1 MSHPNPSPNGNG
13 QTRPPVPLPAV
24 PFVASP
30 VPTNQVQVNPDSL
43 SATPIEAQ
51 VQPLEHTAPSHSLRV
66 LIATQEFNE
75 FRVLDRIYTEQ
86 PELGIKTIGWC
97 DNGLNLY
104 QSAIDGDADVVIV
117 DPETRSFQHEDV
129 QRLWIYPKKPI
140 VTVAAVPPHSG
151 FANTMK
157 QLGAVDLVTR
167 PLTERSAHELVAK
180 CHVGVQEA
188 LRYRS
193 SVGYIPQMDSRT
205 AQVIAARGW
214 QQGVIVIWGPKGG
227 VGKTTVAA
235 NLAVALGYIGNRRT
249 VLVDAN
255 MAGGNDHHHF
265 YQSIP
270 EAQLGKNINALA
282 DRAMLNAR
290 YGPIQPAATGML
302 GQRPIL
308 PADEVD
314 AHLFRYGESQL
325 KLLIGIPRQHMGGYE
340 CFGDENGRAFLR
352 ELFATLRQFEDFI
365 IVDIGQDA
373 NVPVHLAA
381 LEFADYV
388 YVVVTPDR
396 SSILATKEALDT
408 LFRHVKLAR
417 SKFRLII
424 NRYHE
429 SSGISRAE
437 IVKHL
442 DMPEIATIPDGGPA
456 VSNIVNSGKPLMVDH
471 RGQVAESIVSIASTI
486 YPPTRDIWTQRGKL
500 GKKQKA
506 KQNGVFGAI
515 GVGLRWIVTGEGN
528 KP

>member
-1 MSHPNPSPNGNG
+1 MSHPNAPWNGNG
-13 QTRPPVPLPAV
+13 QTRTPVPLSAIPFTPLPIAV
-24 PFVASP
+24 DKEQPSFDGHS
-30 VPTNQVQVNPDSL
+30 VP
-43 SATPIEAQ
+43 SADALARPSEF
-51 VQPLEHTAPSHSLRV
+51 TAPSNSLRV

-86 PELGIKTIGWC
+86 PQLGIKPIGWC

-117 DPETRSFQHEDV
+117 DPETRSFQHEDI

-140 VTVAAVPPHSG
+140 VTIAAVPPQSG
-151 FANTMK
+151 LANTMK

-188 LRYRS
+188 LRYRG

-205 AQVIAARGW
+205 AQVIASRGW

-270 EAQLGKNINALA
+270 STQLGKNINALA
-282 DRAMLNAR
+282 DRAMLNSR
-290 YGPIQPAATGML
+290 YGPIQPSATGML

-340 CFGDENGRAFLR
+340 CFVDENGRAFVR

-381 LEFADYV
+381 LEFGDYV

-437 IVKHL
+437 IVKAL

-471 RGQVAESIVSIASTI
+471 RGQVAESIISVASTI
-486 YPPTRDIWTQRGKL
+486 YPPTRDIWTNRGKL
-500 GKKQKA
+500 GKKPNA
-506 KQNGVFGAI
+506 KNRGALAAI
-515 GVGLRWIVTGEGN
+515 GAGLRWIVTGEGN

>member
-1 MSHPNPSPNGNG
+1 MSLHNAPMNGNG
-13 QTRPPVPLPAV
+13 KTNTQVPLSNIPFMTAPIAV
-24 PFVASP
+24 PNGSSGSAAL
-30 VPTNQVQVNPDSL
+30 PDADSQ
-43 SATPIEAQ
+43 SGGY
-51 VQPLEHTAPSHSLRV
+51 TAPANSLRV

-75 FRVLDRIYTEQ
+75 FRVVDRIFTDH

-129 QRLWIYPKKPI
+129 QRLWIHPKKPI
-140 VTVAAVPPHSG
+140 VTIAAIPPNSG
-151 FANTMK
+151 LLNTMK
-157 QLGAVDLVTR
+157 QLGAVDVVAR

-180 CHVGVQEA
+180 CHVSVQEA
-188 LRYRS
+188 LRYRA

-214 QQGVIVIWGPKGG
+214 QQGAIVVWGPKGG
-227 VGKTTVAA
+227 VGKTTIAA
-235 NLAVALGYIGNRRT
+235 NLAVALGFIGNRRT

-270 EAQLGKNINALA
+270 STQIGKNINALA
-282 DRAMLNAR
+282 DRAMLNSR
-290 YGPIQPAATGML
+290 YGPIQPGASGML

-340 CFGDENGRAFLR
+340 CFSDENGRAFMH
-352 ELFATLRQFEDFI
+352 ELFASLRQFEDFI

-381 LEFADYV
+381 LEFADYI

-408 LFRHVKLAR
+408 LFKHVKLAR

-437 IVKHL
+437 IVKAL

-456 VSNIVNSGKPLMVDH
+456 VSNIVNSGKPLMVEH
-471 RGQVAESIVSIASTI
+471 RGQVAEGIISIASTI
-486 YPPTRDIWTQRGKL
+486 YPPTRDIWTNRGKL
-500 GKKQKA
+500 GKKPQA
-506 KQNGVFGAI
+506 KNTGAL
-515 GVGLRWIVTGEGN
+515 GTLSAGLRWIVTGEGN

>member
-1 MSHPNPSPNGNG
+1 MSHRNVANDEQSRANVT
-13 QTRPPVPLPAV
+13 TRPAPPIPPMASRNGKRADESQGESTAHT
-24 PFVASP
+24 ASP
-30 VPTNQVQVNPDSL
+30 
-43 SATPIEAQ
+43 
-51 VQPLEHTAPSHSLRV
+51 HSLRV

-75 FRVLDRIYTEQ
+75 FRILDRIYTEH

-97 DNGLNLY
+97 DNGINLY
-104 QSAIDGDADVVIV
+104 QAAIDGDADVVIV

-140 VTVAAVPPHSG
+140 VTIAAVPPQSG
-151 FANTMK
+151 LANTLK

-188 LRYRS
+188 LRYRA
-193 SVGYIPQMDSRT
+193 SVGYIPQMDSKT

-214 QQGVIVIWGPKGG
+214 QQGVIVVWGPKGG
-227 VGKTTVAA
+227 VGKTLVAC
-235 NLAVALGYIGNRRT
+235 NLAVALGVIGNRRT

-270 EAQLGKNINALA
+270 QTQLGKNISALA
-282 DRAMLNAR
+282 DRALLQAR
-290 YGPIQPAATGML
+290 YGPIQPSATGML

-308 PADEVD
+308 PSDEVD

-340 CFGDENGRAFLR
+340 CFSDENGRAFFR
-352 ELFATLRQFEDFI
+352 ELVASLRQFEDFI

-373 NVPVHLAA
+373 NVPLHLAA

-396 SSILATKEALDT
+396 SSILATREALDT
-408 LFRHVKLAR
+408 LFKHVKLAR
-417 SKFRLII
+417 SKFRLVI
-424 NRYHE
+424 NRYHD

-437 IVKHL
+437 IVKAL

-456 VSNIVNSGKPLMVDH
+456 VSNIVNSGKPLMMDH
-471 RGQVAESIVSIASTI
+471 RGQVADGIISIASTI
-486 YPPTRDIWTQRGKL
+486 YPPTRDIWTTRGKL
-500 GKKQKA
+500 GKKPQAKNRGALGSIKA
-506 KQNGVFGAI
+506 
-515 GVGLRWIVTGEGN
+515 GLRWLVLGEGN

>member
-1 MSHPNPSPNGNG
+1 MSLHNAPMNGNG
-13 QTRPPVPLPAV
+13 KINAQSPLSNI
-24 PFVASP
+24 PFM
-30 VPTNQVQVNPDSL
+30 
-43 SATPIEAQ
+43 
-51 VQPLEHTAPSHSLRV
+51 TAPIAAPREQPVSGALADAANQTAGYTPPANSLRV

-75 FRVLDRIYTEQ
+75 FRVLDRIFTDH

-104 QSAIDGDADVVIV
+104 QSAIDGDADVVVV

-129 QRLWIYPKKPI
+129 QRLWIYPNKPI
-140 VTVAAVPPHSG
+140 VCIAAIPPNSG
-151 FANTMK
+151 LASRMK

-188 LRYRS
+188 LRYRA

-214 QQGVIVIWGPKGG
+214 QQGAIVVWGPKGG
-227 VGKTTVAA
+227 VGKTTVAC
-235 NLAVALGYIGNRRT
+235 NLAVALGCIGNRRT

-270 EAQLGKNINALA
+270 PTKLGQNINALA
-282 DRAMLNAR
+282 DRALLNSR

-314 AHLFRYGESQL
+314 ANLFRYGESQL

-340 CFGDENGRAFLR
+340 CFAEENGRAFVR
-352 ELFATLRQFEDFI
+352 ELFASLRQFEDFI

-388 YVVVTPDR
+388 YVIVTPDR
-396 SSILATKEALDT
+396 SSILATREALET
-408 LFRHVKLAR
+408 LFKHVKLAR

-437 IVKHL
+437 IVKAL

-456 VSNIVNSGKPLMVDH
+456 VSNIVNSGKPLMMDH
-471 RGQVAESIVSIASTI
+471 RGQVAESIVGIASTI
-486 YPPTRDIWTQRGKL
+486 YPPTRDIWTNRGKL
-500 GKKQKA
+500 GKKPQA
-506 KQNGVFGAI
+506 KNSSALAALGA
-515 GVGLRWIVTGEGN
+515 GLRWVVTGEGN

>member
-1 MSHPNPSPNGNG
+1 MSHHNAALDEQTRAKLVNPPPPPPRAPSRNG
-13 QTRPPVPLPAV
+13 QHAAAEQESVTQ
-24 PFVASP
+24 F
-30 VPTNQVQVNPDSL
+30 
-43 SATPIEAQ
+43 I
-51 VQPLEHTAPSHSLRV
+51 APQNSLRV

-75 FRVLDRIYTEQ
+75 FRILDRIYTEH
-86 PELGIKTIGWC
+86 PELGIKPIGWC
-97 DNGLNLY
+97 DNGINLY
-104 QSAIDGDADVVIV
+104 QAALDGDADVVIV

-140 VTVAAVPPHSG
+140 VTIAAIPAQSG
-151 FANTMK
+151 LANTMK

-188 LRYRS
+188 LRHRA
-193 SVGYIPQMDSRT
+193 SVGYIPQIDSKT

-214 QQGVIVIWGPKGG
+214 QQGVIVVWGPKGG
-227 VGKTTVAA
+227 VGKTLVAC
-235 NLAVALGYIGNRRT
+235 NLAVALGVIGNRRT

-270 EAQLGKNINALA
+270 QPQLGKNISALA
-282 DRAMLNAR
+282 DRAMLNRR

-325 KLLIGIPRQHMGGYE
+325 KLLVGIPRQHMGGYE
-340 CFGDENGRAFLR
+340 CFTDENGRVFFH
-352 ELFATLRQFEDFI
+352 ELVSSLRQFEDFI

-373 NVPVHLAA
+373 NVPLHLAA

-396 SSILATKEALDT
+396 SSILATREALDT
-408 LFRHVKLAR
+408 LFKHVKLAR
-417 SKFRLII
+417 AKFRLVI
-424 NRYHE
+424 NRYHD

-437 IVKHL
+437 IVKAL

-456 VSNIVNSGKPLMVDH
+456 VSNIVNSGKPLMMDH
-471 RGQVAESIVSIASTI
+471 RGQVADSIISIASTI
-486 YPPTRDIWTQRGKL
+486 YPPTRDIWTTRGKL
-500 GKKQKA
+500 GKKPKA
-506 KQNGVFGAI
+506 KSNGAFGNLKA
-515 GVGLRWIVTGEGN
+515 GLRWLVLGEGN